1 MTPAA
6 GWQSNSRDL
15 LVSRRQT
22 GELHRATEASITRS
36 DVESRG
42 QGRGPRKE
50 ASLRRI
56 GIAIAVVTTSVIL
69 LAPPALAQYPP
80 SKPAPSTQPDSGSV
94 AFTGAN
100 ITIGLVIIIA
110 LVVVGTTLLL
120 AGRRRKVGAP
130 K

>member
-1 MTPAA
+1 
-6 GWQSNSRDL
+6 
-15 LVSRRQT
+15 
-22 GELHRATEASITRS
+22 LHRTTEASITRS
-36 DVESRG
+36 DIESRG
-42 QGRGPRKE
+42 QGSGSRKE

-56 GIAIAVVTTSVIL
+56 GIAIVLVTTSVVL
-69 LAPPALAQYPP
+69 LAPQALAQYPP
-80 SKPAPSTQPDSGSV
+80 SKPAPSTQPDAGAV

-100 ITIGLVIIIA
+100 ITIGLVIVIA